1 MKAFARE
8 SFFKIL
14 SEKDFNTGVFQQI
27 LEVFQ
32 NTFLIENI
40 WPTAPEI
47 NYLNLELFLISKP
60 YYTTTAHTILNSKT
74 KYVYSVFF
82 TGISYNDCPSP
93 MFSKICTFLY
103 FYILSH
109 LLSFWNP
116 SPPLSPPPSLTPHLF
131 YHPLHS
137 FFHKAYPHHNI
148 PKNLQFFIFS
158 NTFWSM
164 FIPFLTSFQVAFST
178 QFQMSIGTCNNELAT
193 LSCLRL
199 YSIYANFSHS
209 LTL

>member
-27 LEVFQ
+27 LGVFQ

-103 FYILSH
+103 FYILSY

-116 SPPLSPPPSLTPHLF
+116 SPTHTPPNPHPSLLT
-131 YHPLHS
+131 
-137 FFHKAYPHHNI
+137 FFPITRI
-148 PKNLQFFIFS
+148 PFSTKLIRIITFQKNLQFFIFS
-158 NTFWSM
+158 NTSWSM
-164 FIPFLTSFQVAFST
+164 LYHFSLL
-178 QFQMSIGTCNNELAT
+178 F
-193 LSCLRL
+193 RL
-199 YSIYANFSHS
+199 HFPHNFK
-209 LTL
+209 